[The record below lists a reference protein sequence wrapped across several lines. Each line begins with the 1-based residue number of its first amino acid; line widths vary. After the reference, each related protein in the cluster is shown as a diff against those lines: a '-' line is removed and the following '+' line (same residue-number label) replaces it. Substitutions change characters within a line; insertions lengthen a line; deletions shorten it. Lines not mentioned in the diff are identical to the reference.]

1 MLYRDVEKLLETGI
15 TISIE
20 QQHALFPLLL
30 REVET
35 IPLDSYRDG
44 NDYYVDLF
52 ICDKAALKLTG
63 VLSAYSPTRLGYCD
77 IVRVKAEEM
86 EAASVI
92 MDEIGKIDFAVRGG
106 LYLNSGK
113 IYIDYRI
120 SSSSK
125 NNLTAVADHIRRMNN
140 KIRIA
145 DLGPS
150 AGGIN
155 ILNNVDSR
163 IHLGVVSYE
172 VDILPEIGISGDSDF
187 FLEYNFTKTDDA
199 GFRAV
204 MYDGGSISVQHIKSQ
219 FLREVQRLSVERK
232 IPKAAIFAKPVN
244 GKYRSF
250 TFLPFAMIDSQLSLL
265 FEAHERFPD
274 KEFNILAARSYDS
287 RIWEWI

>member
-1 MLYRDVEKLLETGI
+1 MLYRDVERLLETDI

-20 QQHALFPLLL
+20 QQHPLFPLLL
-30 REVET
+30 REAET
-35 IPLDSYRDG
+35 VPLDSYRDG

-63 VLSAYSPTRLGYCD
+63 VLSAYSPARIGDCD

-92 MDEIGKIDFAVRGG
+92 MDGIGNIDFAVRGG

-113 IYIDYRI
+113 IYIDYRV

-125 NNLTAVADHIRRMNN
+125 NDLTAVANRIRRMNN
-140 KIRIA
+140 RIRIA
-145 DLGPS
+145 DLGPG

-172 VDILPEIGISGDSDF
+172 ADILPEIGISGDRDF
-187 FLEYNFTKTDDA
+187 FLEYNFTKIDET

-204 MYDGGSISVQHIKSQ
+204 MYDGSSISVQHIRSR
-219 FLREVQRLSVERK
+219 FLREVQRLSVEKK
-232 IPKAAIFAKPVN
+232 IPKAAIFAKPVD

-250 TFLPFAMIDSQLSLL
+250 TLLPFSMIDTQLSML

-274 KEFNILAARSYDS
+274 TEFNILAVRSYDS
-287 RIWEWI
+287 RVWGWI